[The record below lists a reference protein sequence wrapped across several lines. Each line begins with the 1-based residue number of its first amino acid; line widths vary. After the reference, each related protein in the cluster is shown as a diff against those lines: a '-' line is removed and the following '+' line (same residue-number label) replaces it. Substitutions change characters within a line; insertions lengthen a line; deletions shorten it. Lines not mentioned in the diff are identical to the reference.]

1 MEDEKLFE
9 ALKGLLNIIDDSTG
23 VDGYH
28 YNGEVAL
35 WDEFEEVDYA
45 KQMYKEWVSQKA
57 SNENGALPIQ
67 HVANELKEAASI
79 IQHLKAYGMINP
91 VRGVVYPEGTHD
103 EFIRKADK
111 WLWRFH
117 NGG

>member
-79 IQHLKAYGMINP
+79 IQHLKAYGMINS